1 VKFVV
6 ASDLHFEFHRDG
18 GRSLVE
24 SLAPDVDG
32 AIVAGDLC
40 DASGLS
46 DALDLLCGRFPH
58 VVYLHGNHE
67 FYGSNRDE
75 VLRITDA
82 CARRHRG
89 LHVLDKNVIELGGRR
104 FVGAPLWFRRN
115 DTAPKQALNDFRAI
129 KDLESWVYDE
139 NAAAVAFFER
149 ELREGDVVVSHHLPT
164 QRSVAPQ
171 WIGHPLNAF
180 FVCELD
186 ALIEARRPALWI
198 HGHTHDSVDVQLGS
212 TRVLCN
218 PFGYV
223 RREENA
229 GFRTDCIVVC

>member
-1 VKFVV
+1 LRFLV

-24 SLAPDVDG
+24 SFPKDVD
-32 AIVAGDLC
+32 AIVVAGDLS
-40 DASGLS
+40 DAASLE
-46 DALDLLCGRFPH
+46 DALDTLCAHFEH

-67 FYGSNRDE
+67 FYGSDRAG
-75 VLRITDA
+75 VLRITET
-82 CARRHRG
+82 CARRHSG
-89 LHVLDKNVIELGGRR
+89 LHVLDKSVVTLGSVR

-115 DTAPKQALNDFRAI
+115 DAAPTRFMNDFRAI
-129 KDLESWVYDE
+129 RDLETWVYDE
-139 NAAAVAFFER
+139 NAAAIEFFER
-149 ELREGDVVVSHHLPT
+149 TIQSGDVVVSHHLPS
-164 QRSVAPQ
+164 QRSVLPQ

-186 ALIEARRPALWI
+186 ALIEERAPALWI
-198 HGHTHDSVDVQLGS
+198 HGHTHDSVDYQLGR

-229 GFRTDCIVVC
+229 RFAADCIVVC